1 MFAGRC
7 VSPSSEVQT
16 IWAGRKAAHPS
27 KTAEESVL
35 LVNVDVRIDH
45 IGDHIGV
52 MSHSTL
58 KNIHSGRDS
67 MRRKAEYDS
76 TANTKLPNTL
86 KTTNPQQQGFCFS
99 FFCFSTA
106 FLSSRTGVS
115 MSVTFDTVGGSP
127 VPRLHISHKFTHSV
141 L

>member
-1 MFAGRC
+1 M
-7 VSPSSEVQT
+7 
-16 IWAGRKAAHPS
+16 
-27 KTAEESVL
+27 L

-45 IGDHIGV
+45 ISDHIGV

-76 TANTKLPNTL
+76 TANTKLPDTL

-99 FFCFSTA
+99 FFCFPTA
-106 FLSSRTGVS
+106 FLSSGTGVS
-115 MSVTFDTVGGSP
+115 MSVTFDTAGGSP
-127 VPRLHISHKFTHSV
+127 GPHVCTFHTSSHTLFYDTFAPTFGRISLFKFYHQTSFGHRNSSQNP